1 MFGYIECN
9 RAKLSQE
16 ELARY
21 QSVYCGLCRNLKARY
36 GDLERLS
43 LTYDMTFA
51 ILFLSSLYEPEETVT
66 RFRCSI
72 HPLRM
77 RTGVENKFTR
87 YAADMTVALAYFKAL
102 DDWKDERKPIKR
114 WYAKA
119 LRKAYQE
126 VEKAYPRQCR
136 AISGSIQEL
145 EIIEKAPGSN
155 PDQAINCSGRMLS
168 ELFVWQEDFWSN
180 SLRTFGYELGRFI
193 YLMDATLDYKKDIR
207 SGSYNPLFKMGKKPE
222 EMEPSL
228 SLPMGNAMEVF
239 EKLPLVQ
246 DVHLLRNILYGGVW
260 QQYYA
265 KLRGNGKE
273 KDHG

>member
-77 RTGVENKFTR
+77 RTGVENQFTR

-102 DDWKDERKPIKR
+102 DDWKDEKKTIKR
-114 WYAKA
+114 WYAGI
-119 LRKAYQE
+119 LRKA
-126 VEKAYPRQCR
+126 
-136 AISGSIQEL
+136 
-145 EIIEKAPGSN
+145 
-155 PDQAINCSGRMLS
+155 
-168 ELFVWQEDFWSN
+168 
-180 SLRTFGYELGRFI
+180 
-193 YLMDATLDYKKDIR
+193 
-207 SGSYNPLFKMGKKPE
+207 
-222 EMEPSL
+222 
-228 SLPMGNAMEVF
+228 
-239 EKLPLVQ
+239 
-246 DVHLLRNILYGGVW
+246 
-260 QQYYA
+260 
-265 KLRGNGKE
+265 
-273 KDHG
+273 